1 MDTTEHLRLLGEE
14 TLYIE
19 TVYLNLKIEKA
30 LKGDDFTRDNLL
42 EEAEALWKEID
53 SEYYSFLTFL
63 QNNNKYAA

>member
-63 QNNNKYAA
+63 QNNNKDAA